1 MTRALVT
8 GSTGCVGAN
17 LVAALNARGVE
28 VIGLRRKT
36 SPEDAIHGLQMTP
49 VIGDILDPE
58 SLRVAMEGVDWVFHV
73 AAVSDYWHTPSD
85 VIYKVNVE
93 GTRNVLEAARSTGV
107 KRVVFTSS
115 TAALGVPPPG
125 KALMDEHD
133 SFNLKPHDFPYGH
146 SKHVAEQVA
155 AEFAAQGLHVVRVLP
170 SAVLGPRDVKFISG
184 ELLVQAL
191 KGSIPALPP
200 GGLNYIDARDCAEG
214 HIAAIEKGRPGERY
228 ILSGHNMTHRET
240 MEIISQVLGTKVPRF
255 DIPRWLLPLMA
266 EVVDVLHRLGFD
278 LPVDRGRMLV
288 SGTMMYY
295 DNSKAVKELGLR
307 VRPFIESVQD
317 TYQWYL
323 EHDYLLRRRGITK
336 SVS

>member
-1 MTRALVT
+1 MVRALVT

-17 LVAALNARGVE
+17 LVAALNARGIE

-36 SPEDAIHGLQMTP
+36 SSDDAIRGLQMTP
-49 VIGDILDPE
+49 AIGDILDPE
-58 SLRVAMEGVDWVFHV
+58 SLRAAMAGVDWVFHV
-73 AAVSDYWHTPSD
+73 AAVSDYWRTPSD

-93 GTRNVLEAARSTGV
+93 GTRNVLEAAQAMGV

-115 TAALGVPPPG
+115 AAALGVPPPG
-125 KALMDEHD
+125 KILMDEHD
-133 SFNLKPHDFPYGH
+133 SFNLKPRDFPYGH
-146 SKHVAEQVA
+146 SKHLAEQVA
-155 AEFAAQGLHVVRVLP
+155 MEFATQGLPVVRVLP

-191 KGSIPALPP
+191 KGGIPAIPP

-240 MEIISQVLGTKVPRF
+240 MENISRVLGTKVPRF
-255 DIPRWLLPLMA
+255 DIPRWLLPPMA
-266 EVVDVLHRLGFD
+266 EAVDLLHRLGLD

-295 DNSKAVKELGLR
+295 DNSKAVRELGLK

-317 TYQWYL
+317 TYQWYV
-323 EHDYLLRRRGITK
+323 EHGYLRKRGITQAM
-336 SVS
+336 S